1 MKEIHYGLVNEYLK
15 VLIKNTYFM
24 FKLKL
29 KILCACSNTNPT
41 TLKYNQIKNDTQQK
55 KKLSYVSV
63 VKKSCFFNNHLGELS
78 FRK

>member
-1 MKEIHYGLVNEYLK
+1 VLYIFFILKEAHGKNASDEKNMKEIHYGLVNEYLK

-41 TLKYNQIKNDTQQK
+41 TQK
-55 KKLSYVSV
+55 LN
-63 VKKSCFFNNHLGELS
+63 KS
-78 FRK
+78 